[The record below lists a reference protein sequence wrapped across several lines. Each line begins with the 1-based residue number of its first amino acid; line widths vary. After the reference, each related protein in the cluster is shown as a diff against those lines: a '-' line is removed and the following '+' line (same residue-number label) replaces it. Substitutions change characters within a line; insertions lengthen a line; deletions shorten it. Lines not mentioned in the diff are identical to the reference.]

1 MAKSNQIKALI
12 RSFAQGDADRF
23 YRVALQVAA
32 DEARRGHVNVAKEL
46 RETIDSFREQTLTNP
61 PTRPVPLARAPGE
74 LGEVVTVSYPSVH
87 LSAMVLNDETRESL
101 DRLLAEHRQRTKLEE
116 YALHPRRKLLLV
128 GAPGTGKT
136 MTARV
141 LATELKL
148 PLLEVRL
155 ESLIT
160 KYMGETAAKLRVV
173 FDAMKRQRG
182 VYLFDEF
189 DSLGPER
196 TAANDVGEIRRVV
209 NSFLQFLEADDSDS
223 IIVAATN
230 HPQLLDRALFRR
242 FDDVVHY
249 ELPDEVQCAD
259 LIANTLTA
267 FDLDEQT
274 LVEASKNAVGLS
286 HADVTSA
293 TQNAA
298 KMLVLAGR
306 ETMSSEL
313 LTAAF
318 ERRKRRS
325 EHY

>member
-1 MAKSNQIKALI
+1 MAKSDQIKALI
-12 RSFAQGDADRF
+12 RSFAEGDTDRF

-32 DEARRGHVNVAKEL
+32 DEARRGHTNVAKEL
-46 RETIDSFREQTLTNP
+46 RDTIDSSREPKLTNP

-74 LGEVVTVSYPSVH
+74 LDEVVTVSYPSVR
-87 LSAMVLNDETRESL
+87 LGTMVLNEETRESL
-101 DRLLAEHRQRTKLEE
+101 ERLLAEHRQRTKLEK

-128 GAPGTGKT
+128 GPPGTGKT

-141 LATELKL
+141 LAAELKL
-148 PLLEVRL
+148 PLFKVRL

-173 FDAMKRQRG
+173 FDAMNRQRG

-242 FDDVVHY
+242 FDDVVRY
-249 ELPDEVQCAD
+249 ELPDEAQCAD
-259 LIANTLTA
+259 LVANTLTA
-267 FDLDEQT
+267 FKMDEQT
-274 LVEASKNAVGLS
+274 LVEASKHAVGLS

-293 TQNAA
+293 SQDAA
-298 KMLVLAGR
+298 KVLVLAGG
-306 ETMSSEL
+306 ETMRSEWL
-313 LTAAF
+313 RSAF
-318 ERRKRRS
+318 ARRKRRS
-325 EHY
+325 EH